1 MGEREFTTARL
12 FSGLWALY
20 ILIHQLKQI
29 PWGPHY
35 SVALMVLA
43 VVMSGLAFAV
53 LCRPGHTGLFLAL
66 IAVQLAGVIA
76 ELPVMSNVWLFTG
89 FLDVGILG
97 AAVVATRSR
106 AGRCGLEDI
115 YAISAPLLRCSLV
128 AIYVFAVVAKFNSD
142 FLDPEVSCA
151 AYLYRV
157 MASTEAYL
165 PSSALMERAAVPLS
179 LVAETSLP
187 LLFVFRRTRNYAI
200 VAGMLFH
207 TLLAASPLVNVFDFN
222 ALLFTLYVAM
232 APENFPK
239 RLIQHPVSRFAIWV
253 TEQRVVVFGLLV
265 MLSLLVVTLSLSTG
279 DLVPLK
285 VYRSYLW
292 LLLGLGMTVT
302 SAVVLFSPSGEFAPL
317 ASPFRLRSAWLV
329 PGLLL
334 IIVNGASPYLG
345 LKTGVA
351 YTMYSNLRTEDG
363 FENHLFIP
371 RALRVF
377 SFQDAP
383 VQILESTAPELQ
395 RVSDRNEALVFFDF
409 QQRAYRNGEASVRYK
424 RRETVIDVARISD
437 DSTLGRPPDLLLS
450 RLLYFRPVETGE
462 RTCQW

>member
-1 MGEREFTTARL
+1 M
-12 FSGLWALY
+12 
-20 ILIHQLKQI
+20 
-29 PWGPHY
+29 
-35 SVALMVLA
+35 
-43 VVMSGLAFAV
+43 
-53 LCRPGHTGLFLAL
+53 
-66 IAVQLAGVIA
+66 
-76 ELPVMSNVWLFTG
+76 
-89 FLDVGILG
+89 
-97 AAVVATRSR
+97 
-106 AGRCGLEDI
+106 
-115 YAISAPLLRCSLV
+115 
-128 AIYVFAVVAKFNSD
+128 
-142 FLDPEVSCA
+142 
-151 AYLYRV
+151 
-157 MASTEAYL
+157 
-165 PSSALMERAAVPLS
+165 
-179 LVAETSLP
+179 
-187 LLFVFRRTRNYAI
+187 
-200 VAGMLFH
+200 
-207 TLLAASPLVNVFDFN
+207 VNVFDFN

-285 VYRSYLW
+285 VYRSHLW

-409 QQRAYRNGEASVRYK
+409 QQES
-424 RRETVIDVARISD
+424 SPF
-437 DSTLGRPPDLLLS
+437 L
-450 RLLYFRPVETGE
+450 VETLRGS
-462 RTCQW
+462 